1 MFCLVISKVD
11 QGYKKHLC
19 ILLALREL
27 VISILPITIQ
37 LRVPLLTPAVLVSL
51 ESEGRNSTISAWPW
65 LTEGVGDR
73 GSGTLG
79 Q

>member
-11 QGYKKHLC
+11 QGYKKHFVYSFSSPRAC
-19 ILLALREL
+19 HFNSSDNNSVESA
-27 VISILPITIQ
+27 S
-37 LRVPLLTPAVLVSL
+37 ANSSSLVSL
-51 ESEGRNSTISAWPW
+51 ESEGRNSIISAWPW
-65 LTEGVGDR
+65 LTEGVRDR